1 MSWSQTMNHDSR
13 PRSIDH
19 LKLDAT
25 ETPVISSGVAFNLHQ
40 NNFIVERLSIHPLAL
55 LPGTFD
61 LVITRKYLIAK
72 APEWHVLYRSTLAL
86 QDLKNLQSVLDQL
99 LMWEA

>member
-1 MSWSQTMNHDSR
+1 MNNYSR
-13 PRSIDH
+13 PRSIES
-19 LKLDAT
+19 LKIDADK
-25 ETPVISSGVAFNLHQ
+25 TPEISGGVAFNLHQ

-72 APEWHVLYRSTLAL
+72 EPEWHVLYRSTLAL

-99 LMWEA
+99 LVWEA

>member
-1 MSWSQTMNHDSR
+1 MNDYSR
-13 PRSIDH
+13 PRSIES
-19 LKLDAT
+19 LKIDSDK
-25 ETPVISSGVAFNLHQ
+25 TPEISGGIAINLHQ

-72 APEWHVLYRSTLAL
+72 EPEWHVLYRSTLAL

-99 LMWEA
+99 LVWEA